1 MILGMMILGISLSI
15 DSAFVGFSYGI
26 KGTKIPN
33 LSKLII
39 CVFSVLYAGISLLAG
54 HALMNFLP
62 PEAAKVTGALIL
74 ALIGLGMV
82 VKALEK
88 SPPPEAGSPTLP
100 AKKRKGI
107 YIFLI
112 GQLEITIRIL
122 KDPDA
127 GDLDKSGSIDAKESM
142 LLGFALSV
150 DALGA
155 GVGSALLGIGRWYL
169 PFIIGAFQLMFLCT
183 GLFAGKCLKNRIHV
197 SEKRLSVFSGAVL
210 IAFSCL
216 KLF

>member
-33 LSKLII
+33 LSKLVI

-88 SPPPEAGSPTLP
+88 KPDAEKPVLP
-100 AKKRKGI
+100 AAKRSGI
-107 YIFLI
+107 HIFLI
-112 GQLEITIRIL
+112 GPLEITVRIL

-127 GDLDKSGSIDAKESM
+127 GDLDKSGSIDLKESL

-155 GVGSALLGIGRWYL
+155 GVGSSLLGIGRWYL

-183 GLFAGKCLKNRIHV
+183 GLLAGKCLKNRVHV
-197 SEKRLSVFSGAVL
+197 SEKRLSVLSGAVL